1 MGVGGVCA
9 RSEVGGG
16 VEAIVVI
23 ALSRCAV
30 QGRERGAGA
39 ASEERSRVRVEA
51 DDDEELQLSL

>member
-39 ASEERSRVRVEA
+39 ASEERSRVKA
-51 DDDEELQLSL
+51 DDDEELQLSLSL

>member
-39 ASEERSRVRVEA
+39 ASEERSRVKA